1 MLVVTVTKQN
11 EDFMVWRIT
20 NNGLI
25 SLQYPITITDSQ
37 YYLHHSPPTPLRYKP
52 QGRSLSFAICCPLLS
67 ATTRF
72 SDVLG
77 LFIYFIIRINVNM
90 KNMSATELCGQY
102 WQQLC
107 NTPAFHCSYKGI
119 NIKANIPCTGEY

>member
-72 SDVLG
+72 SYVFRL
-77 LFIYFIIRINVNM
+77 IYLLYNTNKCKYEKYFCNCVASIGNNFAILPLSIA
-90 KNMSATELCGQY
+90 ATRE
-102 WQQLC
+102 
-107 NTPAFHCSYKGI
+107 
-119 NIKANIPCTGEY
+119 